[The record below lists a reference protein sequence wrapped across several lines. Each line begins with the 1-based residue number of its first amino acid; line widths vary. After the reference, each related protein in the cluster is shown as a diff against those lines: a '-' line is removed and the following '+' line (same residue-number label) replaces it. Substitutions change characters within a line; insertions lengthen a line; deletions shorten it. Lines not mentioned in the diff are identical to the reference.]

1 MREKK
6 ISRIFGAE
14 NVVGMLLKCS
24 QFKSGKKRV
33 NGGIWLRL

>member
-6 ISRIFGAE
+6 MSRISGAE

-24 QFKSGKKRV
+24 QFKIRKKRV
-33 NGGIWLRL
+33 NGGIWMRL